1 MKNITLLLV
10 AALMSTMAFAQ
21 NFTFT
26 THVME
31 INIAPNGNHYES
43 TYITNTSGATAL
55 FQYELVSNTL
65 NPGWDIQFCDPY
77 FCFLNA
83 HAQDTFTRR
92 NNEQGLF
99 KLDITGNGISGTGSL
114 SYRVWRPG
122 FPNEVDTITWN
133 VNTTLVGV
141 ADNSLARNVSVYPS
155 LATSTV
161 SLRANNGVLPRGEVA
176 IYDLGGKLQTRT
188 AVKSVAET
196 SFDVSGMAPGVYLLR
211 YTAGNEA
218 VTRKFVKD

>member
-1 MKNITLLLV
+1 
-10 AALMSTMAFAQ
+10 MSSVAFAQ
-21 NFTFT
+21 NFSFT
-26 THVME
+26 TNVME

-43 TYITNTSGATAL
+43 TYITNTSGATSL
-55 FQYELVSNTL
+55 FEYELVSNTL
-65 NPGWDIQFCDPY
+65 NPNWSIQFCDPY

-99 KLDITGNGISGTGSL
+99 KLDVSGEGYAGTGSL
-114 SYRVWRPG
+114 SYRIWRPG

-141 ADNSLARNVSVYPS
+141 ADNSLDRNVSVYPG
-155 LATSTV
+155 LASSTV
-161 SLRANNGVLPRGEVA
+161 SLRATNGVLPRGEAA
-176 IYDLGGKLQTRT
+176 IYDLNGKLHLNA

-196 SFDVSGMAPGVYLLR
+196 SFDVSQLAPGVYLLR
-211 YTAGNEA
+211 FTAANA
-218 VTRKFVKD
+218 VVTRKFVKN